1 MLPSIDSSDY
11 KGFIFGMLF
20 LKRLSDRFD
29 EDCEALVAEGGDPED
44 KDEHQFFVPKRARW
58 SGSEGQDHRAL
69 AGWARSDRM
78 RGRAALATDGTLTF
92 SRV

>member
-1 MLPSIDSSDY
+1 MLPSIDSPDY

-29 EDCEALVAEGGDPED
+29 EECEALVAKGGDPED

-69 AGWARSDRM
+69 ACWLGKERPHARS
-78 RGRAALATDGTLTF
+78 RGSSLRTAH
-92 SRV
+92 